1 MMDEH
6 QHLPTTNQL
15 SVLSAAIL
23 LAYALT
29 PFVNLPLRTF
39 SMEVAGIV
47 FNIQLNFTSV
57 ISIIVAVLA
66 AVGTDWLLRSH
77 PQAAGHSLIHHW
89 ILPGLTAW
97 VIGIPLNTLKIGPEW
112 WVVFSLGSVLLILV
126 FVAEYITVDFNDER
140 HQLATIG
147 LTAVAFALYLFLAI
161 ALRAAGLRLYLIVPA
176 LVVSLMLVSLR
187 TLFLRLGGNMRYAW
201 AAGISIVVGQLA
213 IGLHYWRIA
222 PLAFGLAL
230 LGPAYALTSIA
241 GSLEEDRPW
250 QMIWIE
256 PAIILLVLW
265 GLAFFL

>member
-1 MMDEH
+1 MEEH

-29 PFVNLPLRTF
+29 PFVNLPPRTF
-39 SMEVAGIV
+39 SLELAGIV
-47 FNIQLNFTSV
+47 FNIQLNYTSV
-57 ISIIVAVLA
+57 VSIIVAVLA

-77 PQAAGHSLIHHW
+77 PQSSDHNLIHHW

-97 VIGIPLNTLKIGPEW
+97 VIGIPLNTLKIGPQW
-112 WVVFSLGSVLLILV
+112 WVVFALGGVLLILV

-176 LVVSLMLVSLR
+176 LVITLFLVCLR
-187 TLFLRLGGNMRYAW
+187 TLFLRLGGSMQFAW
-201 AAGISIVVGQLA
+201 AAGISIVVGQLSV
-213 IGLHYWRIA
+213 GMHYWKIA

-230 LGPAYALTSIA
+230 LGPAYALTSIG

-250 QMIWIE
+250 QMVWIE
-256 PAIILLVLW
+256 PALFLLLIW
-265 GLAFFL
+265 GVAFFL